1 MTSRAQLAQH
11 DVVEGVYLSASL
23 DLPDIF
29 GPETETR
36 DGIRLYRP
44 EDVPDPARI
53 RFALAWNP
61 AEDAFD
67 AYPNIG
73 LVQVIA
79 AGVDGVLSN
88 RSLPKHAVVA
98 RVHDKEQAAIM
109 AGFAAWHVVWHHRQM
124 GNYIAAQQA
133 SRWDRQ
139 TVKILRPPS
148 AVTVGILGYGLMGQ
162 AIAQTVASMEFPVL
176 VAARSP
182 RQDEG
187 RISCISGPG
196 SVEAVAAR
204 ADILI
209 NILPLT
215 DATQG
220 ILDAGLFARM
230 PKGAALIQLGRGN
243 HLVEEDLLAALTS
256 GQIGGASLDVFR
268 QEPLPADHPFWSHPM
283 VFITPHEASITSAPA
298 VIDALEHSL
307 EQIQAGQ
314 HPSTAV
320 DRKTGY

>member
-1 MTSRAQLAQH
+1 MTSPAQRTRD

-29 GPETETR
+29 GPEIGTR
-36 DGIRLYRP
+36 EGIRLYRP
-44 EDVPDPARI
+44 EEVPDPARI
-53 RFALAWNP
+53 RFALVWNP

-88 RSLPKHAVVA
+88 PGLPEHAVVA
-98 RVHDKEQAAIM
+98 RVHDEEQAAIM

-124 GNYIAAQQA
+124 GDYIAAQQVK
-133 SRWDRQ
+133 RWDRQ
-139 TVKILRPPS
+139 TIKTLRPPS
-148 AVTVGILGYGLMGQ
+148 SVTVGILGYGLMGQ
-162 AIAQTVASMEFPVL
+162 AIAQTVATMGFPVV

-182 RQDEG
+182 RPDAG

-196 SVEAVAAR
+196 SAEAVAAR

-215 DATQG
+215 GDTQG
-220 ILDAGLFARM
+220 ILDADLFARM
-230 PKGAALIQLGRGN
+230 PKGAALIQLGRGK
-243 HLVEEDLLAALTS
+243 HLVEEDLLAALAS

-268 QEPLPADHPFWSHPM
+268 QEPLPADHPFWSHPK
-283 VFITPHEASITSAPA
+283 VFITPHEASITSPSA
-298 VIDALEHSL
+298 VIDALEQAL
-307 EQIQAGQ
+307 GQMQAGQ

-320 DRKTGY
+320 DRTTGY